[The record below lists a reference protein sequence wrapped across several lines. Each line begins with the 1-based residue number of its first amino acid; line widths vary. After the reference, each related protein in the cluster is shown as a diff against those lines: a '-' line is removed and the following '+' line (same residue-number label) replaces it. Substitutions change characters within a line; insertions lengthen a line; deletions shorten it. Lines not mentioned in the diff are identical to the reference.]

1 MFNLLQLLIVA
12 QTEGAQRAS
21 GIWIFLPCC
30 CIIWGRLNNFI
41 SSPHLSNYN
50 FLAANLTISILWI
63 NDNSQV
69 YNDSNLNFW
78 PLLGRM
84 DEEGLA
90 WFICIISSVGKWSPI
105 LPTSITALKT
115 KAAFPNS
122 PLPAYQNKNQAHLYR
137 CKSISS
143 SYAGELVSQLDEP
156 ACMWFS
162 WGTK

>member
-41 SSPHLSNYN
+41 SSPHLSNYK

-69 YNDSNLNFW
+69 YNDSNLK
-78 PLLGRM
+78 
-84 DEEGLA
+84 LA
-90 WFICIISSVGKWSPI
+90 TFGEDGWRRACLIHLHHLQCPI
-105 LPTSITALKT
+105 LPAWITALKT

-122 PLPAYQNKNQAHLYR
+122 PLTAYQNKNQAHLYR
-137 CKSISS
+137 CKGISS
-143 SYAGELVSQLDEP
+143 SYPGELVSQLDEP
-156 ACMWFS
+156 ACLWFS